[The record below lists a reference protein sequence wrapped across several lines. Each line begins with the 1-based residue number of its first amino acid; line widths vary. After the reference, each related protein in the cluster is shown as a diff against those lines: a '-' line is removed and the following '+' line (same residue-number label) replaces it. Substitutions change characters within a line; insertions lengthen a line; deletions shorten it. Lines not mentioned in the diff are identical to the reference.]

1 MDKGEKKRSGGGLTQ
16 SDRLYTNNMNVFILN
31 VIKFERPIFCSNMCE
46 KYVAVPADKTPKY
59 IIRMAKISRCY

>member
-31 VIKFERPIFCSNMCE
+31 VIKFERPTDKLSSESMESCSI
-46 KYVAVPADKTPKY
+46 VPMMVVNLTDTYYK
-59 IIRMAKISRCY
+59 